1 MIKMNIKNHDF
12 GSKGIAFEEK
22 YQENEFAKTSQMLC
36 KRLFYPYFCY
46 PRYKHSIGL

>member
-36 KRLFYPYFCY
+36 KRLFYPYFCSHE
-46 PRYKHSIGL
+46 RKS